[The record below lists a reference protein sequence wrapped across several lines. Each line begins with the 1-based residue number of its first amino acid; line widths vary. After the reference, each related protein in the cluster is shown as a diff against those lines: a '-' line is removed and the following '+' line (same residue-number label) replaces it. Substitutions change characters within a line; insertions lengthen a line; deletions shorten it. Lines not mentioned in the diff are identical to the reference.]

1 MLILSVNVFEKFSE
15 SCLLK
20 LHPETVLITGA
31 TGAIGGALARA
42 YAAPGRGLVLQG
54 RDAGRLAEVARDCE
68 ALGAKVETKTL
79 DVRETVVLTDWLEE
93 VASRRGVD
101 LVIVNAG
108 VINVLRPGED
118 RESRED
124 AERVMDVNVG
134 AALAT
139 VAALLPSMRKR
150 GSGQIALMSSL
161 LAWFGLPVAPAYSAS
176 KAALKSY
183 GESLRANLRPAG
195 IRVSVILPGFVKS
208 DMSDE
213 LRMPKPFMITA
224 EDAARRIVRGLAR
237 DAARISFPFPLNL
250 GCRFLSMLPTGLAQ
264 GILALLGFRNRQN

>member
-1 MLILSVNVFEKFSE
+1 MNLQ
-15 SCLLK
+15 
-20 LHPETVLITGA
+20 TVLITGA

-42 YAAPGRGLVLQG
+42 YAAPGRALVLQG
-54 RDAGRLAEVARDCE
+54 RNAARLAQIARDCE
-68 ALGAKVETKTL
+68 ALGAKVETKAL
-79 DVRETVVLTDWLEE
+79 DVRETVALTDWLEE

-150 GSGQIALMSSL
+150 GSGQIALMGSL

-224 EDAARRIVRGLAR
+224 EDAAQRIVRGLAR
-237 DAARISFPFPLNL
+237 DAARVSFPFPLNL